1 MVMLIQLQVI
11 AEAIAAF
18 EANNTRLERGLHRL
32 LPEAIMFP
40 AMTMPTFYK
49 VAVTSSLSIAVRT

>member
-11 AEAIAAF
+11 AEAIAAY
-18 EANNTRLERGLHRL
+18 NTRLERGLHRL